1 MTPGP
6 LQILLIIV
14 LVLLIFGAGRVPS
27 IMENVA
33 INGIKELRCK
43 PSLYKSCG
51 DQLLVATITSPCANK
66 AVKSRPKI
74 IASAIS
80 VT

>member
-33 INGIKELRCK
+33 KGISSFKRGLKEDDSCEAAQDD
-43 PSLYKSCG
+43 KS
-51 DQLLVATITSPCANK
+51 SK
-66 AVKSRPKI
+66 E
-74 IASAIS
+74 
-80 VT
+80 

>member
-33 INGIKELRCK
+33 KGISSFKRGLKEDD
-43 PSLYKSCG
+43 SYEAAQDDKS
-51 DQLLVATITSPCANK
+51 SK
-66 AVKSRPKI
+66 E
-74 IASAIS
+74 
-80 VT
+80 